1 MSAVLARHCWHDAEG
16 QRHAISLLVYPLPPR
31 PGEEVDTLCGL
42 RVTLTEEDFPQL
54 ARYRKCKRTCL
65 DCDATWRVR
74 ENLSPR
80 R

>member
-1 MSAVLARHCWHDAEG
+1 MVLL
-16 QRHAISLLVYPLPPR
+16 QPVLVYPLPPR

-42 RVTLTEEDFPQL
+42 RATLAEEDFPQL
-54 ARYRKCKRTCL
+54 AQYHKCKRMCL

-74 ENLSPR
+74 ENLPPR